1 MALELTKQ
9 VEAVIQAENY
19 FGEFEQRLSN
29 YGALRAYLTNAQAL
43 LPPGSVEGIK
53 NAQNVRS
60 LSIPTFTKQALT
72 VLTTNVC
79 SFTGVEATSAKPQFS
94 SIIRG
99 FAIKTFPKVAA
110 NNMLSSEMD
119 QFRTGLINGLRE
131 IGKNLDSYAVTQL
144 EANKHT
150 GLVAAAALDGVSI
163 AANAYQILK
172 ANKLDTY
179 TYIPTLM
186 DLNDMDT
193 GAYNNIMHT
202 FGRATMLKYEQN
214 GVNNAENLAG
224 ALNGS
229 LPSASGYRHFTSN
242 RITNGAGVA
251 ETHYLTPFGSIGV
264 FSFVDSDARLTGQKF
279 INNREMYTLPDPIFG
294 IEWAVTAEPVCED
307 LSATY
312 GAGYERCNG
321 TQYHFSA
328 NFGFMNAY
336 SSDTSKPIVKLEVMS
351 A

>member
-43 LPPGSVEGIK
+43 LPAGSIEGIK
-53 NAQNVRS
+53 NAQNVRA
-60 LSIPTFTKQALT
+60 LSIPTFNKAALT
-72 VLTTNVC
+72 VITTNVC

-110 NNMLSSEMD
+110 NNMLNSEMD
-119 QFRTGLINGLRE
+119 QFRTGLINGLRTLAA
-131 IGKNLDSYAVTQL
+131 NLDSYAVTQL

-150 GLVAAAALDGVSI
+150 GLAGATALSGVATV
-163 AANAYQILK
+163 ANAYQVNL
-172 ANKLDTY
+172 ANRDNTY
-179 TYIPTLM
+179 LYIPTLM

-193 GAYNNIMHT
+193 GSYNNIMHT
-202 FGRATMLKYEQN
+202 IGRALMLKYETN
-214 GVNNAENLAG
+214 GVNNSQNLAG

-242 RITNGAGVA
+242 RVTNGVGVA
-251 ETHYLTPFGSIGV
+251 ETHYLAPFGGIGV
-264 FSFVDSDARLTGQKF
+264 FTFVDSDARLSGQKF
-279 INNREMYTLPDPIFG
+279 INNREMYTLTDPIFG

-321 TQYHFSA
+321 TQYYFSA

-336 SSDTSKPIVKLEVMS
+336 SSDTSKPIVKLEVMTS
-351 A
+351 

>member
-19 FGEFEQRLSN
+19 FGEFEQRMSN

-53 NAQNVRS
+53 NAQNIRS

-79 SFTGVEATSAKPQFS
+79 SFTGVEQTSAKPQFS
-94 SIIRG
+94 NITRS

-110 NNMLSSEMD
+110 NNMLTSEMD
-119 QFRTGLINGLRE
+119 QFRTGLINGLRSVAA
-131 IGKNLDSYAVTQL
+131 NLDSYAVTQL

-150 GLVAAAALDGVSI
+150 GLAAVTGIAGAAIVS
-163 AANAYQILK
+163 NAYQVNL
-172 ANKLDTY
+172 ANRNNTY
-179 TYIPTLM
+179 VYAPTFM

-193 GAYNNIMHT
+193 GNYNNIMST
-202 FGRATMLKYEQN
+202 QGRILMLQYETN
-214 GVNNAENLAG
+214 GVNNTQNLAG
-224 ALNGS
+224 ALNGT

-242 RITNGAGVA
+242 RVTNGAGVS
-251 ETHYLTPFGSIGV
+251 ETHYLSPFGGIGV
-264 FSFVDSDARLTGQKF
+264 FSYVDSDARLTGQKF
-279 INNREMYTLPDPIFG
+279 INNREMYTLTDPIFG

-312 GAGYERCNG
+312 GAGYDRCNG
-321 TQYHFSA
+321 TQYYFSA

-336 SSDTSKPIVKLEVMS
+336 SSDTSKPIIKLEVLTT
-351 A
+351 